1 MTQIAITSFASIVA
15 AAIGHEVTSVKDNT
29 KYLIAKLS
37 DKMGK
42 LNTKESAAYVVL
54 TKIDEEGTTVTLHP
68 AHAKRLITKGED
80 SGFTMTPV
88 VLAAPEADKPTVEAE
103 PVEPTEPA
111 APKAPSKKEQ
121 FMEVFKAGT
130 AANKARK
137 DIKADCD
144 TLTSAPIQ
152 HVSAAPWPAAARG
165 RRREPRPSA
174 CAQSSVL
181 CPTLTQSEC

>member
-42 LNTKESAAYVVL
+42 LNAKESAAYVVL
-54 TKIDEEGTTVTLHP
+54 TKINEEGTTVTLHP

-88 VLAAPEADKPTVEAE
+88 VLAAPEADKTTVEAE
-103 PVEPTEPA
+103 PVEPA

-137 DIKADCD
+137 DIKADC
-144 TLTSAPIQ
+144 APLEL
-152 HVSAAPWPAAARG
+152 SD
-165 RRREPRPSA
+165 A
-174 CAQSSVL
+174 CFNTYYQNAKSGKWA
-181 CPTLTQSEC
+181 